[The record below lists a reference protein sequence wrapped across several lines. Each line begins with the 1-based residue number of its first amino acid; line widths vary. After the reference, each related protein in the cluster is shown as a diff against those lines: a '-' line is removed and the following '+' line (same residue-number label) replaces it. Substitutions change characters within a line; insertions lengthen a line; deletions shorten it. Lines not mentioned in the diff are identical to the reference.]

1 MKCSFQDE
9 SSKLSKTEIEGCR
22 GFRPTITSNGM
33 CYTFNGDSV
42 DKIWRPSEVMKTFNN
57 IFPHGNIQNEYFG
70 GSGAVE
76 GNINSGLQFPGYTKL
91 SNNFQWAHWQ
101 NVLKRK

>member
-9 SSKLSKTEIEGCR
+9 TSKVSKTETEGCR

-42 DKIWRPSEVMKTFNN
+42 DQIWRPSEVMKTFDN
-57 IFPHGNIQNEYFG
+57 IFPHGNIQTEYFG
-70 GSGAVE
+70 GSEAVQ
-76 GNINSGLQFPGYTKL
+76 GNINSVIKIRVTIF
-91 SNNFQWAHWQ
+91 
-101 NVLKRK
+101 KRAY